1 MSHGFLGG
9 TRGNIKVMTPAK
21 VFKGAGWGGLGIG
34 ALMDVNAVLLPEG
47 DPNKISVWKA
57 GLNFGIGAGT
67 MAIPVTA
74 PIGIGYSLIDAQWGG
89 DWGQFFRDSADGWKS
104 ILGRSSPK
112 SCTKGSKK

>member
-21 VFKGAGWGGLGIG
+21 VFKGAGVGLTGLGI
-34 ALMDVNAVLLPEG
+34 ASDIWAVSLPEG
-47 DPNKISVWKA
+47 DPNKISLSKF
-57 GLNFGIGAGT
+57 GLNSSIALAT
-67 MAIPVTA
+67 SWNPVTA